1 MNAKNPELMGS
12 ARRRLLVQA
21 LVGFGLWQI
30 SNLILYAAPGLAH
43 PARVVLRLLG
53 VAGAGIWV
61 VQTFKNTSFL
71 KALKRDPALAHPVR
85 RGARR
90 TSRWTRA
97 FAAGYF
103 ALLVTAG
110 LLLLWSLAFPL
121 PGRIAA
127 QCFLIVAVC
136 SAMIALL
143 IYDRE

>member
-71 KALKRDPALAHPVR
+71 KALKRDPALAQTLNDER
-85 RGARR
+85 YQQAR
-90 TSRWTRA
+90 TRA

-127 QCFLIVAVC
+127 QRFLIVAVC

-143 IYDRE
+143 MYDRE